1 MLLSMICFRH
11 AAEPLSATIS
21 EIFTAFWNSPS
32 VTPVSTVTGRV
43 LPQDGGLETLSG
55 GLGRGWG
62 PIDIKARSRGRGGAQ
77 LTP

>member
-43 LPQDGGLETLSG
+43 LPQDGGLDTLSG
-55 GLGRGWG
+55 GLGRGG
-62 PIDIKARSRGRGGAQ
+62 DRLTSRPARVDAAAHN
-77 LTP
+77 